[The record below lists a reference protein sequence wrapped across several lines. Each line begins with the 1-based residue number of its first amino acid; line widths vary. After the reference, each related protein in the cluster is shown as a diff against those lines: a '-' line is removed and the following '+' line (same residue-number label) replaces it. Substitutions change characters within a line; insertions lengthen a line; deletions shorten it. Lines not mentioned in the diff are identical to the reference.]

1 MSTKDLLRI
10 YLRDHHAGAVA
21 GNELAKRSAKSNEG
35 TPFGTLL
42 AAIERE
48 LDEDLTT
55 VERIMERLEVSPAR
69 GKDAAAWT
77 VEKLGR
83 LKLNGS
89 VTKYSPL
96 SRVLELEGLSLV
108 LQTRKGLLSTMEQL
122 NDERLDVSELTRLK
136 ERVEDQQRRIDEA
149 RREAVSIAFSGEASV
164 T

>member
-21 GNELAKRSAKSNEG
+21 GNELAKRSARSNDG

-42 AAIERE
+42 GTIERE
-48 LDEDLTT
+48 LDEDLVI
-55 VERIMERLEVSPAR
+55 VERMMERLEVTPAK

-77 VEKLGR
+77 AEKLGR

-89 VTKYSPL
+89 ITKYSPL

-108 LQTRKGLLSTMEQL
+108 LQTRKGMLSTMEQL

-136 ERVEDQQRRIDEA
+136 ERVEDQQKRIDEA
-149 RREAVSIAFSGEASV
+149 KREAIAIAFSDEASV